1 MCDHCGC
8 RNVGPTAELTAEHD
22 EILTLA
28 WELAEAH
35 RVGRRSDQAIVDR
48 LMDLRARH
56 SAKEEQGLFPLV
68 LETGDCTP
76 EQIAHLEQ
84 EHRDQAAVLGSGTF
98 TRDHYYALA
107 AHVEEEEF
115 ELFPMA
121 MFGFDD
127 TMWDEMAE
135 VHRRV
140 DAEDRTT
147 LPSAPSAGDAR
158 GAE

>member
-28 WELAEAH
+28 WQLAEANRSH
-35 RVGRRSDQAIVDR
+35 QPSDQVTLRR

-68 LETGDCTP
+68 LEAGDCTP
-76 EQIAHLEQ
+76 EQIEHLEQ
-84 EHRDQAAVLGSGTF
+84 EHREQRALLESGAF
-98 TRDHYYALA
+98 TRDDYYALA
-107 AHVEEEEF
+107 AHVEEEEY
-115 ELFPMA
+115 EIFPMA

-127 TMWDEMAE
+127 IMWAEMAE

-140 DAEDRTT
+140 DD
-147 LPSAPSAGDAR
+147 D
-158 GAE
+158 

>member
-8 RNVGPTAELTAEHD
+8 RDVGPTAELTAEHD

-28 WELAEAH
+28 WQLAETH
-35 RVGRRSDQAIVDR
+35 RTGEASDDGTLQR
-48 LMDLRARH
+48 LMRLRARH

-68 LETGDCTP
+68 LEAGDCTP
-76 EQIAHLEQ
+76 EQIEHLVQ
-84 EHRDQAAVLGSGTF
+84 EHRDQLAVLEGGTV
-98 TRDHYYALA
+98 TRDDYYALA

-140 DAEDRTT
+140 DGE
-147 LPSAPSAGDAR
+147 S
-158 GAE
+158 